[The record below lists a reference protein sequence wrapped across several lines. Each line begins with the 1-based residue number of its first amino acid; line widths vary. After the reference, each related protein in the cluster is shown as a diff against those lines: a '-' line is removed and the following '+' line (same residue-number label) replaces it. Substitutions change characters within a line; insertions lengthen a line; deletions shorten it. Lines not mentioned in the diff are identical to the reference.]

1 MRSPEMEPPTAA
13 YRSHPPGGCAGRLG
27 AARRWPAELLLCA
40 AFAVLAANPAR
51 AAEAASAPVTAEQ
64 VQRVVAE
71 MKADPALGGTHAEHT
86 LRWKN
91 REPDQRE
98 RSSAPQWLGQ
108 LVRWFAAAGR
118 GLVWVLGAIAV
129 AVFAVLAWRWASV
142 RSEALRVR
150 GELLPSHVNELDI
163 RPASLPADI
172 GAAARAL
179 HQRGELR
186 AALSL
191 LYRGALS
198 RLVHDRHLPI
208 RAAST
213 EGECVQLAGRVLAA
227 NGSAYFE
234 RLVGAWQTE
243 VYAGRPADA
252 GAVAALCDG
261 FGMHFA
267 AAAPAM
273 ASPAAAAA

>member
-1 MRSPEMEPPTAA
+1 MRS
-13 YRSHPPGGCAGRLG
+13 RSDFI
-27 AARRWPAELLLCA
+27 LCA
-40 AFAVLAANPAR
+40 AFAVLAACPAR
-51 AAEAASAPVTAEQ
+51 ADEAARAPMSAEQ

-71 MKADPALGGTHAEHT
+71 MKADPSVSGTHT
-86 LRWKN
+86 
-91 REPDQRE
+91 E
-98 RSSAPQWLGQ
+98 RSLRFKSRDTERSPSSDAPHWLRQ

-129 AVFAVLAWRWASV
+129 AVFVVFAWRWASV

-150 GELLPSHVNELDI
+150 AELLPSHVNELDI
-163 RPASLPADI
+163 RPTSLPADI

-179 HQRGELR
+179 CQRGELR

-198 RLVHDRHLPI
+198 RLVHDQRVPI

-213 EGECVQLAGRVLAA
+213 EGECVQLASRVLPAS
-227 NGSAYFE
+227 GSAYFE

-252 GAVAALCDG
+252 SEVAALCDG
-261 FGMHFA
+261 FGAHFA

-273 ASPAAAAA
+273 PSPVAAAA